1 MKVENKQ
8 VQCMNLYNLENNRL
22 DFRFAPRCLWDVRS
36 FGTVR
41 SVKAPKCANFNNGLS
56 KSGSNVDCSLHAV
69 CAEIVW
75 KYRANMCRDSVD
87 VQS

>member
-1 MKVENKQ
+1 
-8 VQCMNLYNLENNRL
+8 MNLYNLENNRL

-75 KYRANMCRDSVD
+75 KYRANSAVCAEIVWTYRANLH
-87 VQS
+87 